1 MGINLTPKG
10 WAAASP
16 DGTIEVPAHER
27 ICGHACLICQ
37 AATLSPQYRDW
48 ARLAIKIADT
58 DAWLAEHPEKRT
70 SHVMEYRAKLIA
82 ARDAARDAI

>member
-1 MGINLTPKG
+1 VGINLTPKG

-16 DGTIEVPAHER
+16 GTLDAPQAER
-27 ICGHACLICQ
+27 VCGHACLICQ
-37 AATLSPQYRDW
+37 SATLSPAYRDW

-58 DAWLAEHPEKRT
+58 DAWLAEHPEKAT

>member
-1 MGINLTPKG
+1 V
-10 WAAASP
+10 SP
-16 DGTIEVPAHER
+16 GTLDVPQPER
-27 ICGHACLICQ
+27 VCGHACLICQ

-58 DAWLAEHPEKRT
+58 DAWLAENPEKRT

-82 ARDAARDAI
+82 ARDAAREAMG